1 MKQCLETH
9 CEFRGTFYLIKMD
22 KTKTEIFIIK
32 AILIHGDR
40 YDYSKVEYV
49 NAKTKI
55 LIKCK
60 IHNIWFYQNPDNLK
74 RKIGCP
80 LCKKE
85 KIALSLENL
94 REVMLENFEF
104 NDELSFVCIE
114 ENYECF
120 FKIDGKID
128 ESSGIKNFFKDKP
141 LVYEYNKELNSI
153 EFAQIELNNT
163 KQDIIFEFK
172 INDGQANKSRMKRL
186 QLLGL
191 KSTGFTNRY
200 MPASSD
206 IYKRDKVLMKNIYTI
221 DKEHRNVPPY
231 IVEAQNLIID
241 YMQSSEYLRD
251 YFEKKVRQW
260 DKVKYR

>member
-1 MKQCLETH
+1 MNFIRVKKGFT
-9 CEFRGTFYLIKMD
+9 LI
-22 KTKTEIFIIK
+22 ELIVVI
-32 AILIHGDR
+32 ILIMSA
-40 YDYSKVEYV
+40 YF
-49 NAKTKI
+49 
-55 LIKCK
+55 LIFS
-60 IHNIWFYQNPDNLK
+60 NSNFAL
-74 RKIGCP
+74 
-80 LCKKE
+80 KKE

-172 INDGQANKSRMKRL
+172 INDDYK
-186 QLLGL
+186 
-191 KSTGFTNRY
+191 TNEFILDSY
-200 MPASSD
+200 N
-206 IYKRDKVLMKNIYTI
+206 DKVYIFNSIFKEPKIY
-221 DKEHRNVPPY
+221 
-231 IVEAQNLIID
+231 
-241 YMQSSEYLRD
+241 SSLNEVKD
-251 YFEKKVRQW
+251 DFEKNEIE
-260 DKVKYR
+260 VKNAF